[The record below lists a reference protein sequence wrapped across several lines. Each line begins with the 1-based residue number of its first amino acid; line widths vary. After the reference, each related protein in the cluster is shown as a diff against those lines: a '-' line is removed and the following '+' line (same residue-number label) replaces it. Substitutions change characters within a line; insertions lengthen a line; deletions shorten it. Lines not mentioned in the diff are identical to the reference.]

1 MILFLLPLPL
11 LFVVTMAACL
21 ISQVVKNSFGA
32 SFSSPFD
39 HYAFIS
45 LGAVVSVVALLLFV
59 KSETVSGF
67 TAITA
72 VCFGSLLLIQYYF
85 MMKAYDCGSFAYTSV
100 IASLS
105 ALIPAVSGWVFWN
118 EKVFSAQ
125 IAGLV
130 FMAACFVLCVDRSK
144 EKNSDEEGKGKE
156 RKNPPG
162 WYVYTAVTFVSTGLI
177 GIMQKVHQ
185 SSAYAGELGG
195 FLIISFI
202 VCAVVAALLA
212 FLSRKTRR
220 PIEKGK
226 GKYIGLSVLSGVSI
240 ALNHVINLYLA
251 GKVDSAVLFPI
262 INGGGLVLVTLFAV
276 VVYREK
282 LSLKHWIGI
291 AAGIVS
297 VVLLSNPF

>member
-1 MILFLLPLPL
+1 MILLSLPLPL
-11 LFVVTMAACL
+11 LFVITMAACL

-39 HYAFIS
+39 HYVFIS
-45 LGAVVSVVALLLFV
+45 LGAVVSVAVLLLTV
-59 KSETVSGF
+59 SPETVSVF

-72 VCFGSLLLIQYYF
+72 ICFGSLLLIQYFF

-105 ALIPAVSGWVFWN
+105 ALIPAVSGWIFWN
-118 EKVFSAQ
+118 EKVYAVQ

-144 EKNSDEEGKGKE
+144 EKSAEGAEEGEKKKVPF
-156 RKNPPG
+156 R
-162 WYVYTAVTFVSTGLI
+162 WYVYTAITFISTGLI

-195 FLIISFI
+195 FLIISF
-202 VCAVVAALLA
+202 VVWAVVSALLA
-212 FLSRKTRR
+212 FFSRKTRR
-220 PIEKGK
+220 PVGKGK
-226 GKYIGLSVLSGVSI
+226 GRYVGLSVLSGAAI

-251 GKVDSAVLFPI
+251 GKVDSAVLFPV

-276 VVYREK
+276 AVYREK
-282 LSLKHWIGI
+282 LSFRQWIGI